1 MGSGSGTLRF
11 KLRVRVLRRIESSLL
26 ETAELASAGVG
37 LLPLAFDLTFAF
49 RGVESV
55 GLVGEA
61 LALALVQA
69 IRGEVD
75 SGFAGVRLTPVS
87 AVRGEMVTDR
97 LAGVAA
103 TPAVAAPITPVA
115 RGEIATG
122 PVKAAPVV
130 GGGAV
135 AAVVGGRPTVDGASV
150 PETPAVPMLIPPSG
164 VVAVDDIAVVSLAL
178 ADSVRRK

>member
-1 MGSGSGTLRF
+1 MTAPSLIGMGSGSGTLRF

-49 RGVESV
+49 RGGVEPV
-55 GLVGEA
+55 GLAGEA
-61 LALALVQA
+61 LALALVPA
-69 IRGEVD
+69 IRGEVEP
-75 SGFAGVRLTPVS
+75 GFAGVRPTPVS
-87 AVRGEMVTDR
+87 AVRGEMATDR

-135 AAVVGGRPTVDGASV
+135 AAVVGGRPTVDGA
-150 PETPAVPMLIPPSG
+150 
-164 VVAVDDIAVVSLAL
+164 
-178 ADSVRRK
+178 